1 MRMKKIGAVLA
12 VAAFLFSASAGVAD
26 AAKGGARISAPKV
39 SAPKA
44 AAPKASAP
52 ATKKA
57 DKPNQ
62 EYAPSKKAS
71 DLKDKAPAAKANN
84 NAAANANAAA
94 ANTGTKWGN
103 ALRTM
108 GLLAGGMML
117 GSMLGH
123 LFGFG
128 GGFLADAMGLLFN
141 IIFAVIAFKLI
152 MMLVRR
158 FMGKKNEAAGNGD
171 YERHNA
177 PQDNQY
183 NQNYQG
189 SAMNNGPMVTDIR
202 RDGDGLVN
210 VSPVGS
216 SMGTD
221 YDPKSTADKYRR
233 M

>member
-1 MRMKKIGAVLA
+1 MRIKKIGAVLVA
-12 VAAFLFSASAGVAD
+12 AAFLFSASAGVAD

-39 SAPKA
+39 SAPKVS
-44 AAPKASAP
+44 APKASAP
-52 ATKKA
+52 AAKKA

-128 GGFLADAMGLLFN
+128 GGFMADMLGVLFN
-141 IIFAVIAFKLI
+141 VIFVVVAVKVI

-158 FMGKKNEAAGNGD
+158 FFGKKNETADNGGYERSGGYNAPSYSQGNGMD
-171 YERHNA
+171 
-177 PQDNQY
+177 
-183 NQNYQG
+183 
-189 SAMNNGPMVTDIR
+189 NGPVVTDIR

-221 YDPKSTADKYRR
+221 YDPKATADKYRR

>member
-1 MRMKKIGAVLA
+1 MRLDRKLKKTGAVLVA
-12 VAAFLFSASAGVAD
+12 AAFLFSASAGVAD
-26 AAKGGARISAPKV
+26 AARGGARMAAPRV
-39 SAPKA
+39 SAPK

-52 ATKKA
+52 AAKNA
-57 DKPNQ
+57 EKPNQ
-62 EYAPSKKAS
+62 EYAPSKKAA
-71 DLKDKAPAAKANN
+71 DLKDNAPAARSNTNAAS
-84 NAAANANAAA
+84 AAANSA
-94 ANTGTKWGN
+94 ANTGTRWGN
-103 ALRTM
+103 TLRNV

-141 IIFAVIAFKLI
+141 VIFAVIAVKLI
-152 MMLVRR
+152 LMLVRR
-158 FMGKKNEAAGNGD
+158 FTGKKNEQKNGSG
-171 YERHNA
+171 YERYDA
-177 PQDNQY
+177 PQYRNDS
-183 NQNYQG
+183 G
-189 SAMNNGPMVTDIR
+189 VSNGPMVTDIR

-221 YDPKSTADKYRR
+221 YDPKATADKYRR

>member
-1 MRMKKIGAVLA
+1 MRIKKIGAVLVA
-12 VAAFLFSASAGVAD
+12 AAFLFSASAGVAD

-39 SAPKA
+39 SAPKVS
-44 AAPKASAP
+44 APKASAP
-52 ATKKA
+52 AAKKA

-128 GGFLADAMGLLFN
+128 GGFMADMLGVLFN
-141 IIFAVIAFKLI
+141 VIFVVVAVKVI

-158 FMGKKNEAAGNGD
+158 FFGKKNEPSGNGG
-171 YERHNA
+171 YNA
-177 PQDNQY
+177 PSY
-183 NQNYQG
+183 SQG
-189 SAMNNGPMVTDIR
+189 SGMDNGPVVTDIR
-202 RDGDGLVN
+202 CDSDGLVN

-221 YDPKSTADKYRR
+221 YDPKTTADKYRR

>member
-1 MRMKKIGAVLA
+1 
-12 VAAFLFSASAGVAD
+12 
-26 AAKGGARISAPKV
+26 
-39 SAPKA
+39 
-44 AAPKASAP
+44 
-52 ATKKA
+52 
-57 DKPNQ
+57 
-62 EYAPSKKAS
+62 
-71 DLKDKAPAAKANN
+71 
-84 NAAANANAAA
+84 
-94 ANTGTKWGN
+94 
-103 ALRTM
+103 M

-158 FMGKKNEAAGNGD
+158 FMGKKNETAGNGG
-171 YERHNA
+171 YERYNE
-177 PQDNQY
+177 PQGNQY
-183 NQNYQG
+183 NQYG
-189 SAMNNGPMVTDIR
+189 AMNDAPVVTDIR

-221 YDPKSTADKYRR
+221 YDPKATADKYRR

>member
-26 AAKGGARISAPKV
+26 AAKGCARISAPKV

-52 ATKKA
+52 AAKKA

-158 FMGKKNEAAGNGD
+158 FMGKKNETAGNGG
-171 YERHNA
+171 YERYNE
-177 PQDNQY
+177 PQGNQY
-183 NQNYQG
+183 NQYG
-189 SAMNNGPMVTDIR
+189 AMNDAPVVTDIR

-221 YDPKSTADKYRR
+221 YDPKATADKYRR

>member
-1 MRMKKIGAVLA
+1 MKMKKIGAVLVA
-12 VAAFLFSASAGVAD
+12 AAFLFSASAGVAD
-26 AAKGGARISAPKV
+26 AAKGGARISVPKVSAPKV
-39 SAPKA
+39 SAPKT
-44 AAPKASAP
+44 SAP
-52 ATKKA
+52 AAKKA

-71 DLKDKAPAAKANN
+71 DLKDKTPAAKANN
-84 NAAANANAAA
+84 SVANNAAA
-94 ANTGTKWGN
+94 ANTGTRWGN

-128 GGFLADAMGLLFN
+128 GGFLADALGVLFN
-141 IIFAVIAFKLI
+141 VIFVVVAVKVI

-158 FMGKKNEAAGNGD
+158 FFGKKNEQSGNSG
-171 YERHNA
+171 YESYENSA
-177 PQDNQY
+177 PSY
-183 NQNYQG
+183 HQG
-189 SAMNNGPMVTDIR
+189 SAVDNGPVVTDIR

-210 VSPVGS
+210 VSPVGK
-216 SMGTD
+216 GIGID

>member
-52 ATKKA
+52 AAKKA

-71 DLKDKAPAAKANN
+71 DLKENAPAAKANN
-84 NAAANANAAA
+84 NAMTNAAT

-141 IIFAVIAFKLI
+141 VIFAVIAFKLI

>member
-1 MRMKKIGAVLA
+1 MNMKKIGAVLA

-44 AAPKASAP
+44 SAPKASAP

-84 NAAANANAAA
+84 NAAANAAA

-141 IIFAVIAFKLI
+141 VIFAVIAIKLI

-158 FMGKKNEAAGNGD
+158 FMGKKNESAGNGG
-171 YERHNA
+171 YERYNA
-177 PQDNQY
+177 PQD

-221 YDPKSTADKYRR
+221 YDPKTTADKYRR

>member
-1 MRMKKIGAVLA
+1 MRMKKIGAVLVA
-12 VAAFLFSASAGVAD
+12 AAFLFSASAGVAD

-44 AAPKASAP
+44 SAP
-52 ATKKA
+52 AAKKA

-71 DLKDKAPAAKANN
+71 DLKENAPAAKANN
-84 NAAANANAAA
+84 NAMTNAAA

-141 IIFAVIAFKLI
+141 VIFAVIAFKLI

-171 YERHNA
+171 YEHHNA

-216 SMGTD
+216 SMGAD

>member
-1 MRMKKIGAVLA
+1 MRMKKIGAVLVA
-12 VAAFLFSASAGVAD
+12 AAFLFSASAGVAD

-44 AAPKASAP
+44 SAP
-52 ATKKA
+52 AAKKA

-71 DLKDKAPAAKANN
+71 DLKENAPAAKANN
-84 NAAANANAAA
+84 NAMTNAAA

-141 IIFAVIAFKLI
+141 VIFAVIAFKLI

-189 SAMNNGPMVTDIR
+189 IAMNNGPMVTDIR

-216 SMGTD
+216 SMGND

>member
-1 MRMKKIGAVLA
+1 MKKIGAVLVA
-12 VAAFLFSASAGVAD
+12 AAFLFSASAGVAD

-44 AAPKASAP
+44 SAP
-52 ATKKA
+52 AAKKA

-71 DLKDKAPAAKANN
+71 DLKENAPAAKANN
-84 NAAANANAAA
+84 NAMTNAAA

-141 IIFAVIAFKLI
+141 VIFAVIAFKLI

>member
-1 MRMKKIGAVLA
+1 MRMKKIGAVLVA
-12 VAAFLFSASAGVAD
+12 AAFLFSASAGVAD

-52 ATKKA
+52 AAKKA

-71 DLKDKAPAAKANN
+71 DLKENAPAAKANN
-84 NAAANANAAA
+84 NAMTNVAA

-158 FMGKKNEAAGNGD
+158 FMGKKNETAGNGG
-171 YERHNA
+171 YERYNE
-177 PQDNQY
+177 PQGNQY
-183 NQNYQG
+183 NQYG
-189 SAMNNGPMVTDIR
+189 AMNDAPVVTDIR
-202 RDGDGLVN
+202 RDGDGLVH

-221 YDPKSTADKYRR
+221 YDPTATADKYRR